1 MVPHKAGVP
10 WVYRYRRR
18 LKMSGVSFK
27 LGCMDVSCVRI
38 EGRTTC
44 SVMRGSSSHASFR
57 TASSFIDCVAAV
69 AFTQVSTASRRVFA
83 SRATHVPSKSTR
95 YQVPR
100 IDLRGRSLGDVAQGE
115 RIPSSLPS
123 RVVHIG
129 E

>member
-1 MVPHKAGVP
+1 MYRSAPHH
-10 WVYRYRRR
+10 
-18 LKMSGVSFK
+18 
-27 LGCMDVSCVRI
+27 
-38 EGRTTC
+38 
-44 SVMRGSSSHASFR
+44 SSSTVSPPSLA
-57 TASSFIDCVAAV
+57 
-69 AFTQVSTASRRVFA
+69 QVSTASRRVIA

>member
-1 MVPHKAGVP
+1 MYRSAPHH
-10 WVYRYRRR
+10 
-18 LKMSGVSFK
+18 
-27 LGCMDVSCVRI
+27 
-38 EGRTTC
+38 
-44 SVMRGSSSHASFR
+44 SSS
-57 TASSFIDCVAAV
+57 T
-69 AFTQVSTASRRVFA
+69 VSPPYPCPGFYGLSTRHRITCD
-83 SRATHVPSKSTR
+83 THVPSKSTR